1 VLAIVSTLRY
11 TAPSP
16 PTTVGPT
23 EETSIMTDT
32 TRNSTDN
39 VADKFAGLARDT
51 AYVLIGAGLLT
62 VQQLQVRRRDLSNS
76 LADRRIT
83 EQFGFDTDQLQELV
97 GRLEAG
103 WKDLDQR
110 IETVESKLDAAIESI
125 EGRLPEQ
132 AGALLGQAHDAAKAA
147 RQQVR
152 SLIRTAA

>member
-1 VLAIVSTLRY
+1 MPSNTSTKNATNTAGTNAAHLLRD
-11 TAPSP
+11 A
-16 PTTVGPT
+16 
-23 EETSIMTDT
+23 
-32 TRNSTDN
+32 
-39 VADKFAGLARDT
+39 
-51 AYVLIGAGLLT
+51 AYVVIGASVLT